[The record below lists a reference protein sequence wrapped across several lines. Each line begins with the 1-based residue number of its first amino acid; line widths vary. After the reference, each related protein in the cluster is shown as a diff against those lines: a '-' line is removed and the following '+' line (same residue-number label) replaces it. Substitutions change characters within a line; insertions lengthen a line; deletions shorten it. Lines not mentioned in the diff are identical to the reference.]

1 MSIRESET
9 QDLKLA
15 DAPNGTLFSGYTVL
29 TKAMIG
35 VGMLTLY
42 KALGDSGWVWGM
54 IITVVSPIVMLFSL
68 HLLACLASDYKAT
81 LPEDSR
87 LDLSYYKVASRLS
100 KPSALVLEA
109 GVIITSFLS
118 AVAYSVVSGS
128 MTFVLLESWGFP
140 GATKDNKDLF
150 TVFIKLVI
158 GGALAPL
165 CYLKEIKKTTIPN
178 AIAIGCLLYIVCY
191 AMFMAD
197 PYGEKNTSQS
207 DMMYA
212 KSWEHVIVSIP
223 KFLFAYCC
231 AQNLFGVANETA
243 SFSVRRLDVM
253 AALATLTSIIFNFA
267 CSIFPFMTFGRAGSL
282 DGNFISKYQDDESVA
297 SHLVRL
303 AAVFQV
309 SVGFV
314 LVLHPLRASFVGIA
328 QRIPAVKDKSEVY
341 VRYLA
346 ATAALILALVVSLA
360 LRDDLGLAID
370 LGGLIGANLMCFII
384 PCYLYCIS
392 RERSKYPITWVSA
405 ATLLVVGAILC
416 PLGIYAVFATKE

>member
-1 MSIRESET
+1 MDSIKVS
-9 QDLKLA
+9 

-54 IITVVSPIVMLFSL
+54 VITVVSPVVMLFSL

-81 LPEDSR
+81 LPEGTR

-100 KPSALVLEA
+100 KPSAILLEA
-109 GVIITSFLS
+109 GVIINCILP
-118 AVAYSVVSGS
+118 AVAFSVVSGT
-128 MTFVLLESWGFP
+128 MLYELLEGWGFP
-140 GATKDNKDLF
+140 GVTADNKDLI
-150 TVFIKLVI
+150 TGAIKLAI
-158 GGALAPL
+158 GGVLAPL

-191 AMFMAD
+191 AIFMSE
-197 PYGEKNTSQS
+197 PYGDKNTTR
-207 DMMYA
+207 DLMMYA

-253 AALATLTSIIFNFA
+253 AALATLTAIIFNFA
-267 CSIFPFMTFGRAGSL
+267 CSIFPFMTFGRAGPL
-282 DGNFISKYQDDESVA
+282 DGNFIAKYKDDDSVA
-297 SHLVRL
+297 TQIVRL
-303 AAVFQV
+303 AAIFQV

-328 QRIPAVKDKSEVY
+328 QRLPAVQDKPEVFL
-341 VRYLA
+341 RYLA
-346 ATAALILALVVSLA
+346 ATAALVLALGVSLA

-370 LGGLIGANLMCFII
+370 LGGLIGANLMCFVI

-392 RERSKYPITWVSA
+392 RDRSKNPITWISA
-405 ATLLVVGAILC
+405 AALLVVGLVLC
-416 PLGIYAVFATKE
+416 PLGIYAVIATSE